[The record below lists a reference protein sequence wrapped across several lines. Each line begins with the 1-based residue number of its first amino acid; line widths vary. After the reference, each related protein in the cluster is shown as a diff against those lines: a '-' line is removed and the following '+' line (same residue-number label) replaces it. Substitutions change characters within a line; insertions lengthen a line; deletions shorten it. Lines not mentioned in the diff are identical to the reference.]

1 MMKQLEYVIAFI
13 SRINKLW
20 VFCQILIG
28 VIGSMS
34 IILGWIHEHQGI
46 VGIISGALICL
57 SFIFLLPYNKSFIKW
72 TKNKTRESYISL
84 KQAAIAISEIQKITD
99 RELHATQPF
108 ASTKEEW
115 FKILFETNEDTQEN
129 NDTHDEILDERTI
142 LYINR
147 ILHFCEDNFIIIA
160 GRKTPSPLLSPI
172 KYKDMKYF
180 NSDYTVLFSDIR
192 KQDVLYTDIRVD
204 KHKLFRAIQDL
215 PYFDDN
221 EMWLMDS

>member
-1 MMKQLEYVIAFI
+1 MIKQLEYVLAFI

-20 VFCQILIG
+20 VFCQMLIG

-34 IILGWIHEHQGI
+34 VILGWVHEHQWI
-46 VGIISGALICL
+46 VSIISATLICL
-57 SFIFLLPYNKSFIKW
+57 SFIFLLPYNKAFLKW

-115 FKILFETNEDTQEN
+115 FKILFETNEDVHEN
-129 NDTHDEILDERTI
+129 SEPHVKELDERTI

-160 GRKTPSPLLSPI
+160 GRKSPSPLLSPI

-192 KQDVLYTDIRVD
+192 KQNVLYTDIRVD
-204 KHKLFRAIQDL
+204 KHKLFKAIQGL
-215 PYFDDN
+215 PYLDDN
-221 EMWLMDS
+221 EMWLMDH